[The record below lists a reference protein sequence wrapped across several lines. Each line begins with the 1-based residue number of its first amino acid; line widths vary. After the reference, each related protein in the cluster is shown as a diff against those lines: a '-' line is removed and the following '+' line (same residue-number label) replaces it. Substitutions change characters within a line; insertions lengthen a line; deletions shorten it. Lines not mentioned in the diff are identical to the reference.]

1 MTARLRALAR
11 IVRAP
16 VSPETRQRL
25 ADAWARLPDP
35 LRTPN
40 QFLGRQYA
48 GCGATIGAMPRCD
61 FACRGCYLGD
71 GANRVPAE
79 PVAAIKRQLDRL
91 RAWLGE
97 GGNVQL
103 PDGEVILR
111 PEAEVIELVRYARGI
126 GLVPML
132 MTHGDA
138 FRRDPELLSRLM
150 VTGGLSEVSIHVD
163 VTQRGRR
170 GAAYRHATREVDLLP
185 LRDEFAALIRR
196 ARRMTRR
203 PLEAAT
209 TMTVTNE
216 NLAEVPLV
224 IRWMCGNSDAFKM
237 ISFQPVADVGRT
249 AAGLG
254 GMVEVEDL
262 WTRIAEGLSTPT
274 ERLRASQGSLGHPG
288 CSRFAQ
294 GLVVRRDGERPR
306 FHPLLRPDDAPD
318 HAVIQEALARFGGLT
333 MRLDDGAQAL
343 ARALG
348 LALAA
353 PRFVVGRMLPFV
365 ARWPRRLDP
374 GHPMRLIWQWLRGR
388 TRIDYLNI
396 VSHHFMSRAELLTPL
411 GRERVG
417 LCVFKVP
424 IGDELVSMCE
434 VNALGGRDRY
444 YESLRG
450 LPAHLERRAS
460 APVHERIGMEG
471 EPAEPVREVAGQ
483 AC

>member
-1 MTARLRALAR
+1 
-11 IVRAP
+11 
-16 VSPETRQRL
+16 
-25 ADAWARLPDP
+25 
-35 LRTPN
+35 
-40 QFLGRQYA
+40 
-48 GCGATIGAMPRCD
+48 MPRCD
-61 FACRGCYLGD
+61 FACRGCYLGE

-103 PDGEVILR
+103 TDGEVILR

-138 FRRDPELLSRLM
+138 FRRDPDLLSRLM
-150 VTGGLSEVSIHVD
+150 VAGGLSEVSIHVD

-170 GAAYRHATREVDLLP
+170 GAAYGRATREVDLLP

-224 IRWMCGNSDAFKM
+224 IRWMCGNADAFKM

-262 WTRIAEGLSTPT
+262 WTRIAEGLSTPV
-274 ERLRASQGSLGHPG
+274 ERLRASQGWLGHPG

-294 GLVVRRDGERPR
+294 GLVVRRDGGRPR
-306 FHPLLRPDDAPD
+306 FHLLLRPDDA
-318 HAVIQEALARFGGLT
+318 
-333 MRLDDGAQAL
+333 
-343 ARALG
+343 
-348 LALAA
+348 LAA
-353 PRFVVGRMLPFV
+353 
-365 ARWPRRLDP
+365 AP
-374 GHPMRLIWQWLRGR
+374 G
-388 TRIDYLNI
+388 
-396 VSHHFMSRAELLTPL
+396 A
-411 GRERVG
+411 
-417 LCVFKVP
+417 
-424 IGDELVSMCE
+424 
-434 VNALGGRDRY
+434 
-444 YESLRG
+444 
-450 LPAHLERRAS
+450 
-460 APVHERIGMEG
+460 
-471 EPAEPVREVAGQ
+471 AGV
-483 AC
+483 

>member
-16 VSPETRQRL
+16 VAAETRQRL
-25 ADAWARLPDP
+25 AEAWDRLPDP

-61 FACRGCYLGD
+61 FACRGCYLGE

-97 GGNVQL
+97 GGNLQL
-103 PDGEVILR
+103 TDGEVILR
-111 PEAEVIELVRYARGI
+111 PEAEVIELVCYARRI

-132 MTHGDA
+132 MTHGEA
-138 FRRDPELLSRLM
+138 FRRDPDLLPRLM
-150 VTGGLSEVSIHVD
+150 VAGGLSEVSIHVD
-163 VTQRGRR
+163 TTQRGR
-170 GAAYRHATREVDLLP
+170 GDAAYRHARREVELLP

-196 ARRMTRR
+196 ARRTTRR
-203 PLEAAT
+203 PLQAAT
-209 TMTVTNE
+209 TMTVTRD

-224 IRWMCGNSDAFKM
+224 IRWMCANADAFKM

-254 GMVEVEDL
+254 GVEVEDL
-262 WTRIAEGLSTPT
+262 WARIAEGLSAPA
-274 ERLRASQGSLGHPG
+274 ERLLPSQGWLGHPG
-288 CSRFAQ
+288 CSRFVQ
-294 GLVVRRDGERPR
+294 GFVLRRDGDPPR
-306 FHPLLRPDDAPD
+306 FHPLLRPDDARD
-318 HAVIQEALARFGGLT
+318 QAVVQEGLARFGGFT
-333 MRLDDGAQAL
+333 MRLDDGGQAL

-353 PRFVVGRMLPFV
+353 PRFVLGRVLPFV

-374 GHPMRLIWQWLRGR
+374 AHPARLVWQWLWGR
-388 TRIDYLNI
+388 ARIDYLNI

-411 GRERVG
+411 GRERAD

-424 IGDELVSMCE
+424 IGDELVSMCA
-434 VNALGGRDRY
+434 VNALGTRDRY
-444 YESLRG
+444 YEGLRAG
-450 LPAHLERRAS
+450 HVS
-460 APVHERIGMEG
+460 ATPS
-471 EPAEPVREVAGQ
+471 
-483 AC
+483 